1 MLTDQAMAELTDS
14 VVKLKEQLEHA
25 WGDVHRLE
33 TLSRAREM
41 AEASNSSKQQQG
53 GDDDAGGTDDDG
65 ETWFMA
71 TLFSIFNFFL
81 LFFLLKLFAKCYT
94 SIGMENWGRAEH
106 VWLNKARHFLSPP
119 EQQEIYSLAWLSFF
133 IFLLLLLQSPITN
146 FLLLTTYFSILVP
159 FAKAPPT

>member
-1 MLTDQAMAELTDS
+1 MAELTDS

-65 ETWFMA
+65 ET
-71 TLFSIFNFFL
+71 
-81 LFFLLKLFAKCYT
+81 
-94 SIGMENWGRAEH
+94 
-106 VWLNKARHFLSPP
+106 
-119 EQQEIYSLAWLSFF
+119 
-133 IFLLLLLQSPITN
+133 
-146 FLLLTTYFSILVP
+146 
-159 FAKAPPT
+159 